1 MRWPVWE
8 LFVRAFLV
16 AVCVGLA
23 WTLGGCAAP
32 PPGPALWRIADADS
46 EIWLFGT
53 VHVLPRDLEWRSARI
68 DAAFASA
75 EELVLETDA
84 SPEGGAALGALTAR
98 YGLLPAGETWSAR
111 FGPEVRP
118 DIVEAAAAARI
129 DPASLEPLR
138 PWFAALRLS
147 VGQAIANG
155 QDPGAGVETVLFAE
169 ATAQGKTISFFET
182 PEEQIRML
190 ADLAPAEEDRFF
202 LATLRQMKSA
212 PDAIERLQA
221 AWVRGDV
228 DTLSAQIGP
237 EMREAGP
244 AVYEAL
250 MTRRNRAWADA
261 IAQRLQGS
269 GDVFI
274 AVGAG
279 HLVGP
284 ESVVALLRARGIAVE
299 GP

>member
-1 MRWPVWE
+1 M
-8 LFVRAFLV
+8 RAFVL

-23 WTLGGCAAP
+23 WTLGGCTAAP
-32 PPGPALWRIADADS
+32 PSPALWRIADADS
-46 EIWLFGT
+46 EIWLLGT
-53 VHVLPRDLEWRSARI
+53 VHVLPQEVQWRSARI
-68 DAAFASA
+68 DAAFTSA
-75 EELVLETDA
+75 NELVLETDA

-98 YGLLPAGETWSAR
+98 YGWLPAGETLSAR
-111 FGPEVRP
+111 VGAEVQP
-118 DIVEAAAAARI
+118 QIIEAAALARL
-129 DPASLEPLR
+129 DPASLQPLR
-138 PWFAALRLS
+138 PWFAALQLS

-155 QDPGAGVETVLFAE
+155 QDPSAGVEPVLFAE
-169 ATAQGKTISFFET
+169 ATAHGRTISFFET

-190 ADLAPAEEDRFF
+190 ADLPPADEDRFF
-202 LATLRQMKSA
+202 LATLRQMKDA
-212 PDAIERLQA
+212 PDAIERLQT
-221 AWVRGDV
+221 AWLHGDV
-228 DTLSAQIGP
+228 AALQSQIEP
-237 EMREAGP
+237 ELREAGP

-284 ESVVALLRARGIAVE
+284 ESVIALLRARGIEVE